1 MMIINDS
8 DNFDQTV
15 HWQRKKTFTV
25 KAIEENEPDL
35 LCGATAADEKV
46 SI

>member
-1 MMIINDS
+1 MILTILIKQYIGRGKNA
-8 DNFDQTV
+8 
-15 HWQRKKTFTV
+15 FTV
-25 KAIEENEPDL
+25 KAIEENEPNL